1 MEEERK
7 NIVYKV
13 TIAYDGTAFVGFQS
27 QAKAKVLPTIQ
38 DALEEKLLFVFAKPI
53 SIRVAGRTD
62 AGVHALGQVFSFRT
76 PIDRSEEVLFKA
88 LNSLLPDTIKVLSV
102 SKEVDSFHARFT
114 AKAREYEYLIKDNSP
129 VDPFF
134 RDRILYVKQRL
145 NIELMRQ
152 AGQYLIGSHDF
163 ATFGSQVPQGEPTIR
178 RLNKITFSETAVSG
192 PGPFAAVGHLIVMY
206 IEANAFLRRMV
217 RMICGSLIKVGI
229 GEWKPEKIKEILEKC
244 DPSYCAPP
252 AHPGG
257 LYLKS
262 VSYAQDRCD
271 DI

>member
-1 MEEERK
+1 MEENDK

-13 TIAYDGTAFVGFQS
+13 TIAYDGTVFSGFQS
-27 QAKAKVLPTIQ
+27 QANSKELPTIQ
-38 DALEEKLLFVFAKPI
+38 DALEEKLRFVFAQPI

-76 PIDRSEEVLFKA
+76 NVNRPERVLFSA
-88 LNSLLPDTIKVLSV
+88 LDSLLPDTIKVLDV
-102 SKEVDSFHARFT
+102 SKESDSFHARFT
-114 AKAREYEYLIKDNSP
+114 ARAREYEYLIKDNSG

-134 RDRILYVKQRL
+134 RDRILYVKQKL
-145 NIELMRQ
+145 NLELMRQ
-152 AGQYLIGSHDF
+152 AAQYLIGSHDF
-163 ATFGSQVPQGEPTIR
+163 ATFGSQVPKGDPTIR
-178 RLNKITFSETAVSG
+178 RMNKIMLSETSVDG
-192 PGPFAAVGHLIVMY
+192 PGPFANIGHLIVLH

-229 GEWKPEKIKEILEKC
+229 GQWKPEKIKEILEKA
-244 DPSYCAPP
+244 DPRYCAPP

-262 VSYAQDRCD
+262 VAYAQDRSG

>member
-1 MEEERK
+1 MEENCR

-27 QAKAKVLPTIQ
+27 QANAKELPTIQ
-38 DALEEKLLFVFAKPI
+38 DTLEEKLFFVFARPI

-76 PIDRSEEVLFKA
+76 DVDRSEQVLFNA
-88 LNSLLPDTIKVLSV
+88 LNSLLPNTIKVLSV
-102 SKEVDSFHARFT
+102 SKETGSFHARFT
-114 AKAREYEYLIKDNSP
+114 AGAREYEYLIKDGSE

-134 RDRILYVKQRL
+134 RDRILYVKQKL
-145 NIELMRQ
+145 DLELMRR
-152 AGQYLIGSHDF
+152 AAQYLIGSHDF
-163 ATFGSQVPQGEPTIR
+163 ATFGSQVPKGDPTVR
-178 RLNKITFSETAVSG
+178 RMNRITLSETCVTG
-192 PGPFAAVGHLIVMY
+192 PGPFANIGNLIVLN

-229 GEWKPEKIKEILEKC
+229 GLWKPEKIKEILERA
-244 DPSYCAPP
+244 DPRYCAPP

-262 VSYAQDRCD
+262 VMYAQDHSD
-271 DI
+271 NI

>member
-1 MEEERK
+1 MEENCG

-27 QAKAKVLPTIQ
+27 QANAKELPTIQ
-38 DALEEKLLFVFAKPI
+38 DALEEKLLFVFARPI

-76 PIDRSEEVLFKA
+76 DVDRSEQVLFNA
-88 LNSLLPDTIKVLSV
+88 LNSLLPDTIKVLSI
-102 SKEVDSFHARFT
+102 SKEPDYFHARFT
-114 AKAREYEYLIKDNSP
+114 ARAREYEYLIKDNSA

-134 RDRILYVKQRL
+134 RDRILYVKQKL
-145 NIELMRQ
+145 NLELMRQ
-152 AGQYLIGSHDF
+152 AAQYLIGSHDF
-163 ATFGSQVPQGEPTIR
+163 ATFGSQVPKGDPTIR
-178 RLNKITFSETAVSG
+178 RMNKITFTETTVSG
-192 PGPFAAVGHLIVMY
+192 PGPFSEIGPLIVMH

-229 GEWKPEKIKEILEKC
+229 GQWKPEKIKEILEKA
-244 DPSYCAPP
+244 DPRYCAPP

-262 VSYAQDRCD
+262 VSYAQDRSD
-271 DI
+271 NT